1 MFFSCMVPTLYIL
14 LMNTS
19 IANILNQT
27 GLDPKAT
34 ELYLILLEH
43 GEITVGELLDKT
55 PLSRAT
61 VYTTLPELLAHHL
74 VEYRKSGREAYY
86 KPTHPNKLYELLEDR
101 KRDMHALEQ
110 ALSDTVSTLTT
121 QFQTI
126 STRPGIEYH
135 AGYSG
140 VRKVLF
146 DTLNA
151 KHIAY
156 AFVDEQTLADKEL
169 DAINK
174 EYISAR
180 QKKKLPKK
188 IILVDSEL
196 ARKSQKKHSDDLTKI
211 KLIAQKDCP
220 FDTAVEIYDDKVSFL
235 TKKGDR
241 TDAFTLHHPEVAAFH
256 QSLFLYVW
264 NSLKS

>member
-1 MFFSCMVPTLYIL
+1 
-14 LMNTS
+14 MNTS
-19 IANILNQT
+19 IASILNQT

-86 KPTHPNKLYELLEDR
+86 KPAHPNTLFALLENR

-135 AGYSG
+135 AGYEG
-140 VRKVLF
+140 IRTVLF

-151 KHIAY
+151 KTVAY
-156 AFVDEQTLADKEL
+156 AFIDEQTLADKEL
-169 DAINK
+169 DGINR
-174 EYISAR
+174 EYIAAR
-180 QKKKLPKK
+180 TRKKLPKK
-188 IILVDSEL
+188 IIMIDTEL
-196 ARKSQKKHSDDLTKI
+196 ARNSQQKHTNDLTEIRLVSKQ
-211 KLIAQKDCP
+211 ACP
-220 FDTAVEIYDDKVSFL
+220 FDTAVEMYNDKVSFL

-264 NSLKS
+264 NSLKD